1 MLITLTNREKQN
13 FNRIITRI
21 FFLLPAI
28 LFIFYAVYIP
38 FGWNTVLSFQ
48 DWNGFSAPKWVG
60 LKQYTAVFEDPVA
73 VKSLVNS
80 VFIGLVS
87 TAGAVLVGVAL
98 AAFVYQVN
106 QKEGALYRL
115 ILFMPVML
123 PSAIVGLLF
132 VFMFNAEMG
141 LINNFLR
148 TIGLKGL
155 VKAWL
160 ENRNTVMWCLVFV
173 NIWKMSGLTMMLS
186 FAAMQMLPMDIFES
200 SKLDGASVL
209 HQFFRLILPLIQPTI
224 LLSAI
229 YSLAIN
235 FKSYDIVWIMTRGG
249 PGTTS
254 HVTPIY
260 MIKTGFRFGKFGFS
274 AAQGM
279 VLAAIVIL
287 IVVMIRRVFRSE
299 KYEY

>member
-1 MLITLTNREKQN
+1 MEIALKGQKKLNL
-13 FNRIITRI
+13 NRIITRI
-21 FFLLPAI
+21 FFLLPAL

-48 DWNGFSAPKWVG
+48 EWNGFSEPKWLG
-60 LKQYTAVFEDPVA
+60 LKQYTAIFEDPVA
-73 VKSLVNS
+73 IKSLVNS
-80 VFIGLVS
+80 VFIGLAS
-87 TAGAVLVGVAL
+87 TIGAVFVGVAL
-98 AAFVYQVN
+98 AAFVYQVYR
-106 QKEGALYRL
+106 KEGALYRL

-141 LINNFLR
+141 LVNNFLR
-148 TIGLKGL
+148 AIGLNGL
-155 VKAWL
+155 TKAWL
-160 ENRNTVMWCLVFV
+160 ENKNTVLWCLVFV
-173 NIWKMSGLTMMLS
+173 NVWKMSGLTMMLS
-186 FAAMQMLPMDIFES
+186 FTAMQILPIDIFES

-209 HQFFRLILPLIQPTI
+209 RQFFHLILPLIRPTI
-224 LLSAI
+224 LLSAV
-229 YSLAIN
+229 YSLAVN
-235 FKSYDIVWIMTRGG
+235 FKSYDIVWIMTKGG

-279 VLAAIVIL
+279 VLTAIVIL
-287 IVVMIRRVFRSE
+287 IVVVIKRVFRSE

>member
-1 MLITLTNREKQN
+1 V
-13 FNRIITRI
+13 
-21 FFLLPAI
+21 
-28 LFIFYAVYIP
+28 FIFYAVYIP
-38 FGWNTVLSFQ
+38 FGWNMVLSFQ
-48 DWNGFSAPKWVG
+48 DWNGFSDPQWVG
-60 LKQYTAVFEDPVA
+60 LKQYIAVFEDPIA
-73 VKSLVNS
+73 MKSLANS

-87 TAGAVLVGVAL
+87 TIGSVITGIAL
-98 AAFVYQVN
+98 AAFVYQVYRR
-106 QKEGALYRL
+106 EGALYRL

-148 TIGLKGL
+148 VIGLKGL
-155 VKAWL
+155 TKAWL
-160 ENRNTVMWCLVFV
+160 ENKNTVMWCLVFV

-186 FAAMQMLPMDIFES
+186 FAAMQILPMSIFES
-200 SKLDGASVL
+200 SKLDGASVP
-209 HQFFRLILPLIQPTI
+209 HQFFHLILPLIRPTI
-224 LLSAI
+224 LLSAV
-229 YSLAIN
+229 YSLAVN
-235 FKSYDIVWIMTRGG
+235 FKCYDIVWIMTKGG

-279 VLAAIVIL
+279 VLAVVIIALVVIVK
-287 IVVMIRRVFRSE
+287 RVFRGE